1 MQILSSFTH
10 AKVVPDLPY
19 YGEKKYYMEVYQQ
32 LFGKQ
37 QFWEHPLGS
46 VNITHTGLEKLEDE

>member
-37 QFWEHPLGS
+37 QFWEHLCVQWTS
-46 VNITHTGLEKLEDE
+46 LIQV